1 VNIVTPG
8 GSGTPEARGIGKSA
22 RPAVPATG
30 RRAGEARSSDES
42 ASREISARGEKFA
55 SLRARIDGLDAS
67 RAERVERL
75 RALIASGQYQV
86 DGATI
91 AAGMLADPATAEAL
105 GMR

>member
-8 GSGTPEARGIGKSA
+8 GNGTPEARNIGKPA
-22 RPAVPATG
+22 RPAAPSAD
-30 RRAGEARSSDES
+30 RRAGDTRSSD
-42 ASREISARGEKFA
+42 ASSSLQLSARGEKFA
-55 SLRARIDGLDAS
+55 SLRARLDGLDAS

-75 RALIASGQYQV
+75 RALIASGRYHV